1 MVQTSFLGDMLTS
14 LFERRRVSSAVSD
27 PRSIENMC
35 LSLLASEGEVSGIHL
50 AKAILNRYA
59 QFDQTEKLAFFR
71 FLNDTLEMDAA
82 ELRDLAKIYLETGS
96 VADYR
101 AVTVAAEP
109 RRQEL
114 FRRLNQSAGATARL
128 VSMRV
133 DLLGF
138 VKEHPE
144 LKRTDLDFL
153 HLLRSWFNR
162 GFLVLRQISWET
174 PASILEKIVE
184 YEAVHAINDWED
196 LRRRLYPSDRRCFAY
211 FHPTMPDEPL
221 IFVEVALMKSVPS
234 SIQHVLAENR
244 TPRQATDTNVA
255 VFYSISNCQSGLQGV
270 SFGNLLIKQVVD
282 ELSQQLPQLDT
293 FVTLS
298 PIPGFNKWLAAQ
310 EGDPIAARILSGRGT
325 QAEIEA
331 AAAHYLLNEKRAG
344 ALPRDPVARF
354 HLGNGAFVHE
364 VHANADMTANGLEQ
378 SSGAMVN
385 YLYDLTK
392 IEKNHEKFVLGKT
405 IPASK
410 SVTSKAVAY
419 GAMQKAVTA
428 K

>member
-14 LFERRRVSSAVSD
+14 LFERRRNTSTSSD
-27 PRSIENMC
+27 TRPIEEMC
-35 LSLLASEGEVSGIHL
+35 LSLLASAGEVSGIYL
-50 AKAILNRYA
+50 AKAILDRYA
-59 QFDQTEKLAFFR
+59 ELGTAQKLEFFR
-71 FLNDTLEMDAA
+71 FLNDTLEMDAGNLC
-82 ELRDLAKIYLETGS
+82 ELTQAYLDTGS

-101 AVTVAAEP
+101 AITIAAEP

-114 FRRLNQSAGATARL
+114 LRRLNQSAGATAQL

-138 VKEHPE
+138 LKDHPE
-144 LKRTDLDFL
+144 LKRCDFDFL

-244 TPRQATDTNVA
+244 TPYQAADTNVA
-255 VFYSISNCQSGLQGV
+255 VFYSISNCQDGLQGV

-298 PIPGFNKWLAAQ
+298 PIPGFNDWLAAQ
-310 EGDPIAARILSGRGT
+310 TDTPITQRILAGDA
-325 QAEIEA
+325 AETEVET
-331 AAAHYLLNEKRAG
+331 AAAHYLVNAKRPG
-344 ALPRDPVARF
+344 GKPRDPVARF
-354 HLGNGAFVHE
+354 HLGNGAILHE
-364 VHANADMTANGLEQ
+364 VHANADLTAKGREQ

-385 YLYDLTK
+385 YLYDLK
-392 IEKNHEKFVLGKT
+392 RIEKNHEQFVHGQT
-405 IPASK
+405 IATSKPIASK
-410 SVTSKAVAY
+410 AAAFV
-419 GAMQKAVTA
+419 AMQKAAPT